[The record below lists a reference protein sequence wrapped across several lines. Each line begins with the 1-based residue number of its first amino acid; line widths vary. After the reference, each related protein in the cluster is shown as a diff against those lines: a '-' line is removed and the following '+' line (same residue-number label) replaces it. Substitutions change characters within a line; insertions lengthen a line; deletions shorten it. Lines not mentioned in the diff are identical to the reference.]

1 MLIEHMRST
10 ALPSG
15 QSTCMTVVYNK
26 DNFSIRHVITG
37 KIIVSLSHV
46 DPGDLSHCGDLGG
59 YLCMGTRKYSHE
71 TFCLAPDFNG

>member
-26 DNFSIRHVITG
+26 DNLRIRHVITR

-46 DPGDLSHCGDLGG
+46 DPGDLSLSAEDLAVI
-59 YLCMGTRKYSHE
+59 CVWE
-71 TFCLAPDFNG
+71 LANIAMKPSA